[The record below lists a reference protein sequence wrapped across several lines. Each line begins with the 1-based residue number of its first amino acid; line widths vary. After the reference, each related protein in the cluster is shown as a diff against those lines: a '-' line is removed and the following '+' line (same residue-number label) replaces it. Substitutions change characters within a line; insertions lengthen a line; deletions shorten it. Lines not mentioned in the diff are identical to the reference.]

1 MMIDRIQVA
10 VLVLSKKFVVGS
22 ALMLSVVAMTV
33 DPAAFSLAAIGVIT
47 AIGGAAVL
55 VINAIAKM
63 KLDLATAT
71 EVARQ
76 EMFEKQKNI
85 QATVDT
91 VKSAT
96 DGLTAT
102 AVANRTADANT
113 IAELRDQL
121 SKSEERATRLAQAVA
136 SATTIAAS
144 QTPIIIGS
152 GALPAPSNEAQSLDH
167 IDTSTKAI
175 DANTRRTSADVQ
187 DLKKGVN

>member
-22 ALMLSVVAMTV
+22 ALMLGVVAMTV
-33 DPAAFSLAAIGVIT
+33 DPAAFSLAAIGVIG

-63 KLDLATAT
+63 KIDLAAAT
-71 EVARQ
+71 EAARQ

-113 IAELRDQL
+113 IAALRDQL
-121 SKSEERATRLAQAVA
+121 RQSEERATRLAQAAA

-144 QTPIIIGS
+144 QTPITI
-152 GALPAPSNEAQSLDH
+152 AAP
-167 IDTSTKAI
+167 
-175 DANTRRTSADVQ
+175 RC
-187 DLKKGVN
+187 